1 MACKEKKIDGGAPIN
16 LVYIMRTIGVIVTY
30 RAVVVTKYTM
40 LDIISHVIII
50 AERVARIPMY
60 KCLLP
65 FSL

>member
-40 LDIISHVIII
+40 LDIIPHVIII
-50 AERVARIPMY
+50 AESVARIPMY